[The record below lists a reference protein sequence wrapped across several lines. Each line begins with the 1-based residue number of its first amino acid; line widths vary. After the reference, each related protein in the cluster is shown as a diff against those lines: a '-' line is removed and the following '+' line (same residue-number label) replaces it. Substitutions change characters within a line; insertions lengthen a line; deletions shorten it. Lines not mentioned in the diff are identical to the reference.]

1 MLWFLYPYAE
11 QTARGEKLREQM
23 VVAATTSVSG
33 STRLTLL
40 TVASTDLIIQ
50 KTGAIFQGK
59 ILS

>member
-1 MLWFLYPYAE
+1 
-11 QTARGEKLREQM
+11 M

-40 TVASTDLIIQ
+40 TVIDADLII
-50 KTGAIFQGK
+50 GIIPEDRAIFQGK

>member
-1 MLWFLYPYAE
+1 
-11 QTARGEKLREQM
+11 M